1 MIDYF
6 PFFIL
11 IAFFIFLIHII
22 QINQRIGCGRERCS
36 CQRNCN
42 RCDRLKSYPHDTYE
56 GYCPCSMDFSKKI
69 KIREQ

>member
-11 IAFFIFLIHII
+11 SIFFMIVLIK
-22 QINQRIGCGRERCS
+22 INQKIGCGRERCN

-42 RCDRLKSYPHDTYE
+42 RCDRLKSYPHNTYE
-56 GYCPCSMDFSKKI
+56 GYCPCSMGFSKKI
-69 KIREQ
+69 KIKIHEQ

>member
-6 PFFIL
+6 PFISLIVLFAFSIFI
-11 IAFFIFLIHII
+11 IFL
-22 QINQRIGCGRERCS
+22 NRRIGCGRERCV
-36 CQRNCN
+36 CKKNCY

-69 KIREQ
+69 